1 MYAGKRPA
9 YAAVSG
15 KKKQAKQ
22 AGSAFGG
29 AGNSAHDQHGAA
41 CFLTKPA
48 AAAVVSAPLV
58 LVFSFMAL
66 SAFWRQAPEIS
77 ETAKR
82 FVEVRQ
88 GVPGLPLSPPVLP
101 TKVASN
107 KQYHVNEA
115 VYASKVAWLMETSR
129 ANVTGEAISEV
140 RLNQLYKQGRRSYFR
155 HAADLEVRAKNRTG
169 CLRADRVCIASMTAC
184 PSTLRR

>member
-9 YAAVSG
+9 NAAVSG

-41 CFLTKPA
+41 RFLTKPA

-107 KQYHVNEA
+107 KKYHVEQA

-129 ANVTGEAISEV
+129 ANVTGEAICEV
-140 RLNQLYKQGRRSYFR
+140 RLNQLYQQGRRSYLR
-155 HAADLEVRAKNRTG
+155 HTADMDMEVRAKNRTG
-169 CLRADRVCIASMTAC
+169 CLRAGRVCML
-184 PSTLRR
+184 P

>member
-9 YAAVSG
+9 NAAVSG

-41 CFLTKPA
+41 RFLTKPA
-48 AAAVVSAPLV
+48 AAAVVSGPVV
-58 LVFSFMAL
+58 LVFTFMAL
-66 SAFWRQAPEIS
+66 SSFWKQAPEIS

-101 TKVASN
+101 TSVPSN
-107 KQYHVNEA
+107 KKYHVEQA

-129 ANVTGEAISEV
+129 ANVTGEAICEV
-140 RLNQLYKQGRRSYFR
+140 RLNQLYQQGRRTYLR
-155 HAADLEVRAKNRTG
+155 HTADMEVRAKNRTG

>member
-1 MYAGKRPA
+1 MGNHELMYAGKRPA

-22 AGSAFGG
+22 AGPAFAG

-41 CFLTKPA
+41 RFLTKPA
-48 AAAVVSAPLV
+48 AAAVVSGPLV
-58 LVFSFMAL
+58 LVFTFMAL
-66 SAFWRQAPEIS
+66 SAFWKQAPEIS

-88 GVPGLPLSPPVLP
+88 AVVGQPLSPPVLP
-101 TKVASN
+101 TKVPSN
-107 KQYHVNEA
+107 KKYHVEQA

-129 ANVTGEAISEV
+129 ANVTGDALSNV
-140 RLNQLYKQGRRSYFR
+140 RLNQLYQQGRRSYLR
-155 HAADLEVRAKNRTG
+155 HTANLEMKTHG
-169 CLRADRVCIASMTAC
+169 
-184 PSTLRR
+184 PH